1 MQSTRR
7 HFLKSAT
14 ALSLGGAAGFAF
26 DLSRFNAFAA
36 DTGGY
41 RALVCVFLFGGMD
54 GHDTVIPYDTANYNQ
69 FADIRSALF
78 DEYDDLDGGSTR
90 DRDRLLPLNLANAG
104 SFGGRQFALP
114 PELGPIHEL
123 IDQGAGAIVS
133 NVGPLVTPLTRDE
146 FRNGTA
152 PRPPRLFS
160 HNDQQSVWM
169 ASQPEGAQFGWGGRI
184 ADMALASAANADST
198 FTSVSIAGNS
208 VFLSGEIA
216 GQIEVGSNG
225 PAEIRGLDGRERF
238 FGSPALP
245 GLYEAQLRAGNESL
259 ANLLQ
264 RDFVNVVDQSIDA
277 NRLLRESF
285 DGASPFTTAFPQNR
299 LGRQLEV
306 VAQMI
311 ALRETLGVS
320 RQVFFV
326 ATGGYDTHSNQAN
339 SMPRLHTELATSMRA
354 FYDATVEIGV
364 ANDVTSFTASD
375 FGRTLTVNR
384 DGTDHGWGG
393 HHFAIGGAVQGN
405 RMIGS
410 FPEPVIGH
418 NLDTGNG
425 RIIPTV
431 SVDQYA
437 ATFGRWFGL
446 NDTELNDALPG
457 LTNFSDRD
465 IGIFSGVSI

>member
-1 MQSTRR
+1 MLPNRR
-7 HFLKSAT
+7 SFLKSAT

-54 GHDTVIPYDTANYNQ
+54 GHDTVIPFDTFNYNQ
-69 FADIRSALF
+69 YADIRSSLF
-78 DEYDDLDGGSTR
+78 NEYENLEGGSTR
-90 DRDRLLPLNLANAG
+90 VRERLLPLNLTNA
-104 SFGGRQFALP
+104 SDFGGRQFALP

-123 IDQGAGAIVS
+123 IDQGNGAIVS
-133 NVGPLVTPLTRDE
+133 NVGPLIVPMNRDQ

-169 ASQPEGAQFGWGGRI
+169 ASQPEGAQFGWGGRL
-184 ADMALASAANADST
+184 ADMALAASANPDAT
-198 FTSVSIAGNS
+198 FTAVSISGNS
-208 VFLSGEIA
+208 VFLSGELA
-216 GQIEVGSNG
+216 GQIEVGSSG
-225 PAEIRGLDGRERF
+225 PAEIRGIGDDSLY
-238 FGSPALP
+238 GSSALP

-285 DGASPFTTAFPQNR
+285 AAASPFNTAFPQSR
-299 LGRQLEV
+299 LGRQLEI

-311 ALRETLGVS
+311 ALRDTLGVN

-326 ATGGYDTHSNQAN
+326 GMGGFDSHSNQAN
-339 SMPRLHTELATSMRA
+339 SIPNRHTEIATSMRA
-354 FYDATVEIGV
+354 FYDATVEIGA
-364 ANDVTSFTASD
+364 ANEVTAFTASD

-393 HHFAIGGAVQGN
+393 HHFAIGGALQGN
-405 RMIGS
+405 QMVGS
-410 FPEPVIGH
+410 FPEPVLGH
-418 NLDTGNG
+418 DLDTNNG
-425 RIIPTV
+425 RLIPTT

-446 NDTELNDALPG
+446 NDSELNDALPG
-457 LTNFSDRD
+457 LSNFSNTDL
-465 IGIFSGVSI
+465 GLFGSASA